1 METVK
6 LTIRLPKADVEFA
19 KQYAKVH
26 GITVTEL
33 VDRYFRQLQAIL
45 DIPEQTIH
53 PEVEKITGILPPE
66 VNVQTEYGDYLERK
80 HSCRS

>member
-1 METVK
+1 M
-6 LTIRLPKADVEFA
+6 EFA

-33 VDRYFRQLQAIL
+33 VDRYFRQLQTIA
-45 DIPEQTIH
+45 EQTIH

-66 VNVQTEYGDYLERK
+66 IDVRAEYVDYLERR